1 MPNDRPSALI
11 APMPLFERLADDAPF
26 EAEERGGELAA
37 RMLDAAGLRAS
48 VRAELL
54 RLLNTR
60 RGTPRFSDSP
70 QRAAAILPEVLLYG
84 LPDWSGQSAA
94 RAGDRA
100 VIEREVADAV
110 RAFEPRLRGP
120 RVKIEP
126 DEGAPWRLCLRI
138 MGTLRGSDG
147 VEHAIT
153 YVAGLDGETQSIGIV
168 DERLA

>member
-1 MPNDRPSALI
+1 MPNGRPPALI

-26 EAEERGGELAA
+26 ELEERGGELAA

-60 RGTPRFSDSP
+60 RGTPRSSRSP
-70 QRAAAILPEVLLYG
+70 HATEALPEVLLYG

-100 VIEREVADAV
+100 LIEREVADAV
-110 RAFEPRLRGP
+110 RAFEPRLHRP
-120 RVKIEP
+120 RIKIEA
-126 DEGAPWRLCLRI
+126 DEDAPWRLCLRI

-147 VEHAIT
+147 AEHAIT
-153 YVAGLDGETQSIGIV
+153 YVAGFDGETQSIGIV

>member
-1 MPNDRPSALI
+1 MPNERPAVLI

-26 EAEERGGELAA
+26 ELEERGNELAA

-60 RGTPRFSDSP
+60 RGSPRVP
-70 QRAAAILPEVLLYG
+70 RAPEVLLYG
-84 LPDWSGQSAA
+84 LPDWSAQSAA
-94 RAGDRA
+94 RAEDRA
-100 VIEREVADAV
+100 VIEREVAEVV
-110 RAFEPRLRGP
+110 RAFEPRLQAP

-138 MGTLRGSDG
+138 MGTLRGNDG
-147 VEHAIT
+147 IEHPVT
-153 YVAGLDGETQSIGIV
+153 YIAGLDGETQSIGIV
-168 DERLA
+168 DERFT